1 MAEFLMKPKIDF
13 AFKEI
18 MMDENARIGFL
29 ASVLQLDPED
39 IKETRILNPYLRK
52 THEDDKLGIL
62 DVRILMN
69 DDTMIDVEIQ
79 LSELSVWPDRSLFY
93 AAKMYAEQ
101 IEPGQKYDVLN
112 KCVSISILDFA
123 LFKEEADFYSC
134 FHIREDTRGFLYT
147 DKMEFHV
154 IELPKLP
161 AELKEGC
168 TGLELWAK
176 FINAERKEEF
186 DMIAERNPYIKSA
199 YDQLQIIS
207 QDRQKRMEYE
217 AREKAIRDYSQ
228 GMYEAEQRG
237 KEEGIKEGR
246 AKEIIESGYDFGVSE
261 QDILGRLQK
270 KLQITLEQA
279 EEYMKMFGSQTA

>member
-1 MAEFLMKPKIDF
+1 M
-13 AFKEI
+13 
-18 MMDENARIGFL
+18 
-29 ASVLQLDPED
+29 
-39 IKETRILNPYLRK
+39 
-52 THEDDKLGIL
+52 
-62 DVRILMN
+62 
-69 DDTMIDVEIQ
+69 
-79 LSELSVWPDRSLFY
+79 
-93 AAKMYAEQ
+93 
-101 IEPGQKYDVLN
+101 
-112 KCVSISILDFA
+112 
-123 LFKEEADFYSC
+123 
-134 FHIREDTRGFLYT
+134 YT